1 MKCKRIKASL
11 MIKRQQIIDEITFAF
26 KVTPVCGLVG
36 PRQCG
41 KTTTAKEI
49 ASHYHGPVHHFDLE
63 DERDQNKMQEP
74 LLVLENLEGLIIIDE
89 IHHAPNLFKTLRV
102 LVDQKR
108 NRKFLVLGSA
118 SQELLKQTSES
129 LAGRIT
135 FVEMSPFHLKE
146 INSAEFLHTRGGF
159 PLSFLAESEDI
170 SVAWRRGYIKT
181 FLERDIPSLGIQLT
195 PQNLR
200 KFWTMLAH
208 YHGQIFNASEI
219 GTSLGINY
227 KTSQNYLDI
236 LEATFMVRRLTPW
249 IANIKKRQVKSPKI
263 YFTDSGLLHSLL
275 GIQNHDDLL
284 GHPKLGASWEGF
296 AIEQIIRAL
305 KADKES
311 CFYWRTQNG
320 AELDLILLKNGK
332 MHGFEFK
339 YSLKPTLTKS
349 LHHVLEDLKPE
360 KVTILIPGND
370 DYLIHERIR
379 VCGLTKFCQS
389 N

>member
-1 MKCKRIKASL
+1 MT
-11 MIKRQQIIDEITFAF
+11 QIIRKEILEEIQFAF
-26 KVTPVCGLVG
+26 KVTPVCGLIG

-49 ASHYHGPVHHFDLE
+49 ANAYPGIIHFFDLE
-63 DERDQNKMQEP
+63 DERDQNKMREP

-89 IHHAPNLFKTLRV
+89 IHHVPDLFKSLRV
-102 LVDQKR
+102 LVDQKK

-118 SQELLKQTSES
+118 SEELLKQTSET

-135 FVEMSPFHLKE
+135 FVEMTPFQLQEVHSCEK
-146 INSAEFLHTRGGF
+146 LHTRGGF
-159 PLSFLAESEDI
+159 PLSYLADSEEI
-170 SVAWRRGYIKT
+170 STAWRKGYIKT
-181 FLERDIPSLGIQLT
+181 FLERDIPNLGLQLS

-200 KFWTMLAH
+200 RFWTMLAH

-249 IANIKKRQVKSPKI
+249 IANIKKRQVKAPKI
-263 YFTDSGLLHSLL
+263 YFNDSGLLHSLL
-275 GIQNHDDLL
+275 GIQNFSDLI

-296 AIEQIIRAL
+296 AIEQIIRHL
-305 KADKES
+305 KVDKES
-311 CFYWRTQNG
+311 CFYWRIQSG
-320 AELDLILLKNGK
+320 AELDLIILKNGK

-339 YSLKPTLTKS
+339 YSSKPSFTKS
-349 LHHVLEDLKPE
+349 LHSVLQDLTLDTLTVIVPGHEDYAL
-360 KVTILIPGND
+360 
-370 DYLIHERIR
+370 HENVRI
-379 VCGLTKFCQS
+379 CGLEKFCAPLA
-389 N
+389 NE